1 VSPGRWATCPSGR
14 GREALAPRGRA
25 GAAAVP
31 APESA
36 PAEALSAV
44 EDAAAPAPSKLVRE
58 VDRETAALADRAPAG
73 IAPQPAPREPSR
85 LLYLL
90 IVAAVVI
97 AILYWS
103 LRS

>member
-1 VSPGRWATCPSGR
+1 MGDTSIGRD
-14 GREALAPRGRA
+14 REASAARVGA

-31 APESA
+31 APQSA
-36 PAEALSAV
+36 PSRGALSAV
-44 EDAAAPAPSKLVRE
+44 EKVATPAPPKLVRE
-58 VDRETAALADRAPAG
+58 VDREVAALADREPAG
-73 IAPQPAPREPSR
+73 VDPLPAPREPSR

-97 AILYWS
+97 AMLYWS